1 MKYISIKTDRTFSQK
16 FPVLPDKNARRL
28 ILKKRVHKKIEICKD
43 IHITLFKIL
52 QFKKGVQRKQLTF
65 ADSVSAN
72 PKYILK
78 FINSK
83 RFTFSAIQD
92 KMYLL

>member
-28 ILKKRVHKKIEICKD
+28 I
-43 IHITLFKIL
+43 FKIL
-52 QFKKGVQRKQLTF
+52 QFKKAVQRMQLTF